1 MFDLV
6 SKSLGKK
13 PDNSIKI
20 ILSDDLTLNKTRIP
34 SFLWANGISY
44 KLFSGFVTDLNRI
57 LNSQNIYLCRRTP
70 KNNGPIF
77 ILDH

>member
-34 SFLWANGISY
+34 SFLWANGIR
-44 KLFSGFVTDLNRI
+44 L
-57 LNSQNIYLCRRTP
+57 
-70 KNNGPIF
+70 
-77 ILDH
+77 